1 MTHPGLQLLLDRGA
15 GELAHPG
22 GTLGAHLRRV
32 GARLAAHGADDDV
45 RRAGLCH
52 AAYGTDGF
60 PHALLGLD
68 ERRQL
73 RALVGVRAEAIVHH
87 YAACDRA
94 RTYPSLG
101 GDPVVFVD
109 RFTGTSTPTPRPAL
123 RAFAALTV
131 ANELDVLD
139 HGAIP
144 PADREALRALVAD
157 LDDLLTPAARADA
170 RRSFATWADD
180 GTR

>member
-1 MTHPGLQLLLDRGA
+1 MTDPGLQLLLDRGA
-15 GELAHPG
+15 GELDHPG

-32 GARLAAHGADDDV
+32 GDRLAAHGADDDV

-60 PHALLGLD
+60 DHRLLSLD
-68 ERRQL
+68 ERPLL
-73 RALVGVRAEAIVHH
+73 RGLVGARAEGIVHH

-94 RTYPSLG
+94 QTYPSLA
-101 GDPVVFVD
+101 GDTVAFVD
-109 RFTGTSTPTPRPAL
+109 RFTGATTPTPRPAL

-131 ANELDVLD
+131 ANELDVAD
-139 HGAIP
+139 HGALA
-144 PADREALRALVAD
+144 PADREALRRLVGD

-170 RRSFATWADD
+170 AQAFATL
-180 GTR
+180 G